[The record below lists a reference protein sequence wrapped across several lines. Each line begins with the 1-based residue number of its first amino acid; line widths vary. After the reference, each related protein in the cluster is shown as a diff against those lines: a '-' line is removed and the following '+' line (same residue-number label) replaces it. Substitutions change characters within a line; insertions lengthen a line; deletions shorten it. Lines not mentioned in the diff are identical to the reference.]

1 MKVRIK
7 FNVIVDA
14 VIEVAEE
21 SEEAVKK
28 AKQDN
33 VKILA
38 NSDIEEIKE
47 CLSDY
52 LNAEKEEIKIE
63 NESFEIVEV

>member
-21 SEEAVKK
+21 SENAVIK
-28 AKQDN
+28 AQQEN
-33 VKILA
+33 IKILA
-38 NSDIEEIKE
+38 DTDITDIKE
-47 CLSDY
+47 CLSDF
-52 LNAEKEEIKIE
+52 LNADKEEIKIE
-63 NESFEIVEV
+63 NESFEIVE